1 MKKIILALAAV
12 ASVSVLS
19 GCVVDP
25 STYSNVELAQCANR
39 GKVFMRHD
47 TFGLCGEELAKR
59 MHNGKVDNIDL
70 MAGGLGT
77 QASIQ
82 QSANAA
88 TTNAALIGAAGNVA
102 AAQNQSVAV
111 HAGY

>member
-1 MKKIILALAAV
+1 MKKIILAFVAV

-39 GKVFMRHD
+39 GKVFLRSD

-59 MHNGKVDNIDL
+59 MHSGKVDNVDL
-70 MAGGLGT
+70 MAGGMGT
-77 QASIQ
+77 QADIQ
-82 QSANAA
+82 RGANAA
-88 TTNAALIGAAGNVA
+88 TLGAAGINA
-102 AAQNQSVAV
+102 AATMSAAKNQSVAV
-111 HAGY
+111 NAGY